1 MKPNRSISVLLALSI
16 LALCAGCLDQ
26 ADQEPE
32 SIRESPHE
40 SLGVTITSPSTGT
53 IFSGDEKIIF
63 DSTVKDGQKP
73 YTYAW
78 SSALGGTLSKEKS
91 FKTRSSEIDK
101 GTYVI
106 VLRVADS
113 SGREEQASITITVL

>member
-1 MKPNRSISVLLALSI
+1 MKPNRSISVLLAVSL

-26 ADQEPE
+26 EPG
-32 SIRESPHE
+32 SNREGPDE
-40 SLGVTITSPSTGT
+40 SLEVAITSPSTGS

-63 DSTVKDGQKP
+63 DSTVKDGPKP

-106 VLRVADS
+106 VL
-113 SGREEQASITITVL
+113 

>member
-1 MKPNRSISVLLALSI
+1 MLALSL

-40 SLGVTITSPSTGT
+40 SLEVTITSPFTGS
-53 IFSGDEKIIF
+53 IFSGDDKIIF

-73 YTYAW
+73 YTYTW

>member
-1 MKPNRSISVLLALSI
+1 MKPNRSISVLLAVSL

-26 ADQEPE
+26 EPE
-32 SIRESPHE
+32 SIREGPDE
-40 SLGVTITSPSTGT
+40 RLEVAITSPFTGS

-63 DSTVKDGQKP
+63 DSNVKDGQKP

-106 VLRVADS
+106 VLSVTDS
-113 SGREEQASITITVL
+113 SGDEEQASITITVL

>member
-1 MKPNRSISVLLALSI
+1 LLAVSL

-32 SIRESPHE
+32 SIQESPYE
-40 SLGVTITSPSTGT
+40 NLEVTITSPSTGS

-63 DSTVKDGQKP
+63 DSTVKGGQKP
-73 YTYAW
+73 YTYVW
-78 SSALGGTLSKEKS
+78 SSALGGVLSKEKS
-91 FKTRSSEIDK
+91 FKTRPSEIDK

-106 VLRVADS
+106 VLKVTDS
-113 SGREEQASITITVL
+113 SGCGEQASITITVL